1 MAVYTARHSSWMQDF
16 YSVSIPGPLFPTPT
30 EQQDVWLPILLAYFV
45 QKKEILPFLRVKPS
59 SVCFTTCS
67 LVTILVVFC
76 RLPLFA
82 LLWFIKGRAVEC
94 SLILSCVLGFKT
106 LLEEGSTAVTELNYP
121 AVSMVKL
128 VISVASA
135 VGSDLFSSALR
146 ALCSPYQ
153 FLQVYS
159 SCPLVPNSLFVT
171 PVQAL
176 SINC

>member
-1 MAVYTARHSSWMQDF
+1 MAF
-16 YSVSIPGPLFPTPT
+16 YSIDMFRT
-30 EQQDVWLPILLAYFV
+30 
-45 QKKEILPFLRVKPS
+45 KKKDIMPFLGVKPS

-76 RLPLFA
+76 RLPIFA

-106 LLEEGSTAVTELNYP
+106 LLEEGSTAVTELNYT
-121 AVSMVKL
+121 AVSIVKR

-146 ALCSPYQ
+146 AFCSPYQ

-159 SCPLVPNSLFVT
+159 SWPLVPIPPFVT
-171 PVQAL
+171 PVSAL
-176 SINC
+176 SRNC